1 MELTDCFRGLSK
13 TMFHC
18 LKLEQKHI
26 SKNYLE
32 LCKILIKIAALHK
45 GKAEPQ
51 QLNFAADN
59 S

>member
-1 MELTDCFRGLSK
+1 
-13 TMFHC
+13 MFHC